1 MSNILILCKTHV
13 YPIVIPIK
21 MYIDKHNEYNSLHDM
36 NPSMQMDSDGNVK
49 ILVRSVNYRKF
60 YSKQFTM
67 YENHSKSYYVLLF
80 GKIHNS
86 EPLNLDNFEAQN
98 ISYDYAI
105 PTYPTYWMGM
115 EDIRFID
122 SKSLLA
128 IIPECNEGGNPSI
141 FRAAIEGNII
151 HSFIT
156 CKPNIIE
163 KNWMPYKDHEN
174 NEMVIYSLNPFKIKT
189 IEEEIFNE
197 IIFPDEIMSQLA
209 GYHGST
215 NGIQY
220 IHLKNSNENILFL
233 IHKNDE
239 NKIHH
244 RWMLFN
250 SKTNE
255 IKLSNEF
262 HFFKYSYIEFPVSLS
277 IFNERIF
284 ISLGVNDDKAFIIET
299 NKESIEKCFV

>member
-1 MSNILILCKTHV
+1 
-13 YPIVIPIK
+13 
-21 MYIDKHNEYNSLHDM
+21 MYIDKHNEYNSFYDM
-36 NPSMQMDSDGNVK
+36 NPSMHIDTQGNIK
-49 ILVRSVNYRKF
+49 ILVRSINYRKF
-60 YSKQFTM
+60 YDKQFTM
-67 YENHSKSYYVLLF
+67 YENHSNSLYVVLS
-80 GKIHNS
+80 GKINNNES
-86 EPLNLDNFEAQN
+86 LNLDDFEVQN

-122 SKSLLA
+122 ENSLLV

-141 FRAAIEGNII
+141 FRATLENNTI
-151 HSFIT
+151 HKFTI

-163 KNWMPYKDHEN
+163 KNWMPYRDHEN

-189 IEEEIFNE
+189 IEEESFNE
-197 IIFPDEIMSQLA
+197 IIFPEEIMSQLA

-220 IHLKNSNENILFL
+220 TPLKNSNENILFL
-233 IHKNDE
+233 IHKNNQ

-262 HFFKYSYIEFPVSLS
+262 HFFKYSYIEFPVSLA

-299 NKESIEKCFV
+299 NEESIEKCFV